1 MGGGGGGAKYE
12 INYRDIEIFYDGVV
26 VNGIIRSSNS
36 CTLQVSLI
44 IRALK

>member
-12 INYRDIEIFYDGVV
+12 INYRDIEDFDDGVV
-26 VNGIIRSSNS
+26 VNGMIRSRHS